1 MTPPMLQSSHYW
13 SSLTSC
19 ANFRTQYC
27 CPKSTR
33 LIYTP
38 VTRCS
43 WWDSFKESA
52 HEDRI
57 ESVARFGHISKPRTQ
72 ARYTVDI
79 EKKKNVTA
87 DAHLIEF
94 SAWGGSSGSP
104 VFINDASLHAP
115 REDKFYE
122 PPPQGMGYGI
132 PPPIYL
138 ARHVRPPMIGM
149 LHGDYSESGIGIVIP
164 ARAIMEALMAPPLQ
178 ERRECLKA
186 DCENNHFRPS
196 LARPC

>member
-1 MTPPMLQSSHYW
+1 MISGRIMKFPGKRGCVMTPPMLQSSHYW

-138 ARHVRPPMIGM
+138 DRKSTRLNSSH
-149 LHGDYSESGIGIVIP
+149 LGISYAVF
-164 ARAIMEALMAPPLQ
+164 
-178 ERRECLKA
+178 CLKK
-186 DCENNHFRPS
+186 
-196 LARPC
+196 